1 LSKIL
6 IAIIGAEANAI
17 ALPITGPVAYIPDA
31 IPLSFFL
38 NHVATSFGDPEEAI
52 GPPKLNKPT
61 DSSKDIKLIDRP
73 LKIIEASITII
84 PIVIDFF
91 SCHLSIIF
99 PVGIAVKI

>member
-1 LSKIL
+1 MTKT
-6 IAIIGAEANAI
+6 IAIIGADANAI
-17 ALPITGPVAYIPDA
+17 AFPITGPVAYIPDA
-31 IPLSFFL
+31 IPLSFSL
-38 NHVATSFGDPEEAI
+38 NHVATNLGEPEDAI

-61 DSSKDIKLIDRP
+61 DKSKDIKFIDRP
-73 LKIIEASITII
+73 RKIIEASITII